1 MKNPISFE
9 VPKIVFDECFLVSDN
24 NTRLFRK
31 LIKGEDA
38 AFSEVG
44 LETHMKLFN
53 IFNTVNLH
61 EETLN
66 NTKASGLSILRLYAQ
81 SNRMSLGELSY
92 LFVADPLIKQIA
104 LMHHFY

>member
-31 LIKGEDA
+31 LIKGEDI
-38 AFSEVG
+38 AFCQVG
-44 LETHMKLFN
+44 LDTHMKLFN

-66 NTKASGLSILRLYAQ
+66 SSKSSGLSILRLFA
-81 SNRMSLGELSY
+81 
-92 LFVADPLIKQIA
+92 
-104 LMHHFY
+104 